1 MPTDGSENPDAT
13 PADGTAAGDAV
24 DTSGSVTH
32 DEARQDAST
41 AGIPIDVLSGVF
53 LLAVVAVFVLN
64 AGDSTLDW
72 IFPLTLSYT
81 LGVLAVALTIRG
93 LLGSGDRVDTLLPI
107 LHGRGVDV
115 LVFTVMAAIYVILVP
130 LVGFWT
136 MSALMM
142 FAGSVYLDP
151 TRSRKRIAISAIVAV
166 AVCLGAYVLL
176 VLVLFVPLP
185 PEGWL
190 PG

>member
-1 MPTDGSENPDAT
+1 MPTDGSERPEAT
-13 PADGTAAGDAV
+13 PADGTAAGGAV
-24 DTSGSVTH
+24 DASGAVAH
-32 DEARQDAST
+32 DDAQQDAGRS
-41 AGIPIDVLSGVF
+41 GIPVDLVSGVF
-53 LLAVVAVFVLN
+53 LIAVVAVFVLN

-81 LGVLAVALTIRG
+81 LGILAVALTIRG
-93 LLGSGDRVDTLLPI
+93 LLGRGDRVDTLLPV

-115 LVFTVMAAIYVILVP
+115 LVFTVIAAIYVILVP

-136 MSALMM
+136 MSAVMI
-142 FAGSVYLDP
+142 FVGSVYLDP
-151 TRSRKRIAISAIVAV
+151 TRSRRRIAISAIVAL

-185 PEGWL
+185 PEAWL

>member
-1 MPTDGSENPDAT
+1 MPTDGSEKPDAT
-13 PADGTAAGDAV
+13 PADGTAAGGAV
-24 DTSGSVTH
+24 DASSGVTH
-32 DEARQDAST
+32 DVARQDAGTS
-41 AGIPIDVLSGVF
+41 GIPIDVVSGVF

-64 AGDSTLDW
+64 AGDGSLDW

-81 LGVLAVALTIRG
+81 LGVLAVAVTIRG
-93 LLGSGDRVDTLLPI
+93 LLGSGDRADTLLPV

-115 LVFTVMAAIYVILVP
+115 LVFTVIAAIYVILVP

-136 MSALMM
+136 MSAVMM

-151 TRSRKRIAISAIVAV
+151 ARSRRRIAISAIVAV

-176 VLVLFVPLP
+176 VRVLFVPLP
-185 PEGWL
+185 PEAWL